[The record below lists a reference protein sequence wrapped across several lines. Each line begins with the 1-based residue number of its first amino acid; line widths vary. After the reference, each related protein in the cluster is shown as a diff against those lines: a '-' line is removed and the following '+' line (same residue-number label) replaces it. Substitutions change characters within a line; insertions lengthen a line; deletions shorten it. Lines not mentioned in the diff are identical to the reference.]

1 MPERTAPPAAEWHT
15 NVPYVSGLAD
25 VPAARSSI
33 CFIDGEIGILE
44 YRGYPIEALAE
55 RSTFEETSYLLLWG
69 KLPNKT
75 ELEKFTRDLSTNRD
89 VRFRL
94 IDLLK
99 CLPDT
104 GHPMEALQAAI
115 AALGMFYPD
124 RDPMNPTDRY
134 NSAVRI
140 IAKAPTLV
148 AAYHRLSH
156 GKEYIPPREDLTHA
170 ENFLYMV
177 SGEVPEPDVARVMDI
192 CFILHAEHS
201 MNASTLEGRVTACT
215 LADPYMV
222 GCSAIEALTGRCT
235 AARTSRVIHM
245 LQQIREVR
253 RRSGPTSRD
262 LIQRKQKITGVGHRI
277 YKVKDP
283 RALVLQKLAAQM
295 IAKRGTNPL
304 LAGGPGSRG
313 CVAGASIPE
322 EDLQRRLLFR
332 RGLRGDGHAGLALHA
347 GFRHRPRE
355 RLAGALARA
364 ARGQPDLSPVAD
376 LHGHPQRAL
385 RSDRRTRL
393 AKSSHVHGDPGPGH
407 PRPGVAAPGRE
418 PR

>member
-1 MPERTAPPAAEWHT
+1 MTERTAPPAAEGHST
-15 NVPYVSGLAD
+15 VPFVPGLAD

-33 CFIDGEIGILE
+33 CFIDGEAGILE

-55 RSTFEETSYLLLWG
+55 HSTFEETSHLLLWG
-69 KLPNKT
+69 HLPNRT
-75 ELEKFTRDLSTNRD
+75 ELEKFSRDLSSNRD

-124 RDPMNPTDRY
+124 RDPMNTTDRY
-134 NSAVRI
+134 NSTIRI

-156 GKEYIPPREDLTHA
+156 GKEYIPPRDDLTHA

-177 SGEVPEPDVARVMDI
+177 SGEEPEPDVARIMDV

-201 MNASTLEGRVTACT
+201 MNASTFAGRVTAST
-215 LADPYMV
+215 LADPYTV
-222 GCSAIEALTGRCT
+222 VSSAIGALTGPLHGG
-235 AARTSRVIHM
+235 ANEQVIHM
-245 LQQIREVR
+245 LAEIGEVEKVR
-253 RRSGPTSRD
+253 PYIED
-262 LIQRKQKITGVGHRI
+262 LIQRKQKIMGIGHRI

-304 LAGGPGSRG
+304 LA
-313 CVAGASIPE
+313 VAQEVEKVVAEHLAAKKIYPNVDFYSGVVYEAMGMPASLFTPVFAIARVSGWLAHWLE
-322 EDLQRRLLFR
+322 QLEDNRIFR
-332 RGLRGDGHAGLALHA
+332 PSQIWTGEMDRAFVALDK
-347 GFRHRPRE
+347 R
-355 RLAGALARA
+355 
-364 ARGQPDLSPVAD
+364 
-376 LHGHPQRAL
+376 
-385 RSDRRTRL
+385 
-393 AKSSHVHGDPGPGH
+393 
-407 PRPGVAAPGRE
+407 
-418 PR
+418 